1 VPARAWGFKSPL
13 GHHLPTEVL
22 NVTFLPSSL
31 CPITLGH
38 YALTLHHREGDPLAR
53 RLGVLLL
60 LCLATFSMG
69 TGALFA
75 DEHVAITGT
84 MNGPD
89 GEPLAGISFTI
100 TGPEDFS
107 QRVETNAEGIW
118 RVPITETG
126 QYLVEIDPDSLPED
140 VTLTNPKQTIK
151 SVIVFNLERQAPS
164 ISFGT
169 GVPAET
175 TPRLEQ
181 ALQLTAD
188 GLVLGLTIALAAVGL
203 SLIFGTTGLT
213 NFAHGELLT
222 LGALSTVMFNQW
234 FGLHLIPSVMIALV
248 ISALFGGWVQNRYLW
263 RPLRR
268 RGSGLIAMLV
278 VSIGLGLT
286 ARYVFLYIFGGR
298 TFQYAQYAGQSG
310 LTFGPVSITPKA
322 LIASVIAIFLLGMT
336 SFWLLRTR
344 NGKASRAIA
353 DNPALASASGIEV
366 ERVISFV
373 WMGGALLAG
382 FAGVMMGMNQGIS
395 WVMGQETLLL
405 IFAAVTLGGLG
416 TAFGAVV
423 GSLVVG
429 LFIQLSTLF
438 IPTELKYVGAL
449 LVLILVLLV
458 RPQGI
463 LGRRERVG

>member
-1 VPARAWGFKSPL
+1 M
-13 GHHLPTEVL
+13 
-22 NVTFLPSSL
+22 
-31 CPITLGH
+31 I
-38 YALTLHHREGDPLAR
+38 R
-53 RLGVLLL
+53 RLGALLL
-60 LCLATFSMG
+60 LMLAALSLG
-69 TGALFA
+69 VGAAAAA
-75 DEHVAITGT
+75 DGSINGKMV
-84 MNGPD
+84 GPD
-89 GEPLAGISFTI
+89 GEPLAGVLFTI
-100 TGPEDFS
+100 TGPDGFE
-107 QRVETNAEGIW
+107 AEAQTGADGTW
-118 RVPITETG
+118 RQPISTPG
-126 QYLVEIDPDSLPED
+126 QYLVEIDPESLPEG
-140 VTLTNPKQTIK
+140 VGLTNPEMTTKT
-151 SVIVFNLERQAPS
+151 VIVFSLDRAPPT
-164 ISFGT
+164 ITFGT
-169 GVPAET
+169 GVPPAATPMWET
-175 TPRLEQ
+175 

-222 LGALSTVMFNQW
+222 LGALTTMMFNQW
-234 FGLHLIPSVMIALV
+234 GGLHLIPSILLAMIVSGFL
-248 ISALFGGWVQNRYLW
+248 GGWVQNRYLW

-278 VSIGLGLT
+278 ISIGLGLT
-286 ARYVFLYIFGGR
+286 VRYIFLYIVGGS
-298 TFQYAQYAGQSG
+298 TFQYAQYAGQAG
-310 LTFGPVSITPKA
+310 LNFGPVSITPKA
-322 LIASVIAIFLLGMT
+322 IIASLVAIILLGLT

-366 ERVISFV
+366 EKVISLV
-373 WMGGALLAG
+373 WIGGAVLAG
-382 FAGVMMGMNQGIS
+382 FAGVMMGMNQGSS
-395 WVMGQETLLL
+395 WLMGSEILLL

-429 LFIQLSTLF
+429 LFIQVSTLF

-449 LVLILVLLV
+449 IVLILVLLV

>member
-1 VPARAWGFKSPL
+1 
-13 GHHLPTEVL
+13 
-22 NVTFLPSSL
+22 
-31 CPITLGH
+31 
-38 YALTLHHREGDPLAR
+38 LAR

-60 LCLATFSMG
+60 LGLAAFSMG

-75 DEHVAITGT
+75 DQHVAISGSMT
-84 MNGPD
+84 GPD
-89 GEPLAGISFTI
+89 GEPLPGISLTV
-100 TGPEDFS
+100 TGPEEFS
-107 QRVETNAEGIW
+107 QQVETDAEGLW

-126 QYLVEIDPDSLPED
+126 QYLVEIDPGSLPED
-140 VTLTNPKQTIK
+140 VTLTNPNQTVK
-151 SVIVFNLERQAPS
+151 SVIVFSLDRQPPT

-169 GVPAET
+169 GIPAPT
-175 TPRLEQ
+175 TPMWES
-181 ALQLTAD
+181 ALQLTSD
-188 GLVLGLTIALAAVGL
+188 GLILGLTIALAAVGL

-222 LGALSTVMFNQW
+222 LGALTTVIFNQW
-234 FGLHLIPSVMIALV
+234 LGLHLIPSVMIAMV
-248 ISALFGGWVQNRYLW
+248 IAALLGGWIQNRYLW

-286 ARYVFLYIFGGR
+286 VRYVFLYIFGGR

-322 LIASVIAIFLLGMT
+322 LIAGLVAIILLALT

-373 WMGGALLAG
+373 WMGGALLAA

-395 WVMGQETLLL
+395 WVMGSESLLL

-423 GSLVVG
+423 GALVVG